1 MAYIDLEGTLK
12 PNAAWAEQNGVD
24 LDKLVVIEPSS
35 GEIAVDICIKLLQDP
50 SISLVVFDSI
60 PALVS
65 EKRWENSVEDQVM
78 TEFAKLVQP
87 LLQKANRVIID
98 ERKYGRHK
106 TLIVIN
112 QWRLKAGFS
121 MGDNRILPGGQ
132 SQHFFS
138 TLKLEM
144 YNKEQLGKT
153 TEGFSVADSNAH
165 SFKIS
170 KYKVANAIKEGEF
183 TLCRN
188 PDGEL
193 PPGTVD
199 DFDSVVN
206 TAQKFGL
213 VTGAGQSWSYFSA
226 LTGEELKFKTKR
238 DIINLVK
245 ETPDEYSALKQ
256 LTISM
261 FRKKLNLNPNI
272 YTTEYNT

>member
-1 MAYIDLEGTLK
+1 M
-12 PNAAWAEQNGVD
+12 
-24 LDKLVVIEPSS
+24 VIEPSS